1 MKTVTGKPG
10 EVAEDQTEDDD
21 ADERLEDRPRDP
33 ENRLLVANLEALD
46 GENQAE
52 LAERPELADF
62 GRGLVH
68 SFIDDADHVSASA
81 SRSARTNR

>member
-1 MKTVTGKPG
+1 M
-10 EVAEDQTEDDD
+10 AEDQTEDDD
-21 ADERLEDRPRDP
+21 ADQRLEDRPRDP

-62 GRGLVH
+62 GR
-68 SFIDDADHVSASA
+68 
-81 SRSARTNR
+81 